1 MGPPADP
8 AGLSPPLSLKSLPHR
23 KDSKTASPNLR
34 TLYRMT
40 AQDSQGPEKPSHRP
54 AAAVVPTS
62 PHLPPTP
69 PGASNGDV
77 PHTVEEIAV
86 DGAVF
91 RSALVTPTNQNSP
104 PTPDNTPPRERKIPF
119 VRPFLGTQPSLTST
133 RADSFT
139 TAREDIASEDGSDMI
154 SHYQGHLGWSQ
165 SSLNKYSH
173 PAHKLRY
180 SALPRSPLMNGDN
193 DGEAQPFNGLLE
205 RFEDRNF
212 GPSPNHEETVMNGN
226 GLLAS
231 PQALST
237 SSTPLGLRRGEELPL
252 QNGILSGD
260 DGQQVEATTRSTAS
274 PHQGGLKRDKS
285 LRDRVLE
292 AQHRD
297 PSASTERFAS
307 IIGWNDSVPIEDMP
321 TANRE
326 TAREDVRRFSG
337 ISTTSTVEA
346 YVFESAPLPR
356 RKTTLRHV
364 SKHESLRSVSSP
376 LPASKRDSIHS
387 TSDSPHRLLHK
398 KARLSNQNRWSFG
411 SEISGSYSL
420 ASSAVLP
427 KTEVI
432 RVAVIPERRSSL
444 PTSSSSGSKRQS
456 LSTGSARSHSRKVS
470 DNPPSAWQDRRT
482 LSESVDRGRQADH
495 PLMIPVRS
503 SSLSAPTSRST
514 SRANSITSENLRVR
528 RQEAEKDLRKTLDRM
543 ESDRLIQ
550 SVRDWTLK
558 DEDATSQPTD
568 VVQVRLSTNQVTVRT
583 PPLTEA
589 LLGAPTNEGEH
600 ANNGL
605 GLALPGT
612 QEWAALRPPSILET
626 PFSQPSFRSASP
638 EINEARAVNFFPH
651 NNHSLQLI
659 EPLPIH
665 ESRAV
670 REVQKQRLPQIEVES
685 PLRNPR
691 RPPKPPQF
699 KLFPPTTGTEADQR
713 LGFNGPGPSRGG
725 STKRPGTYHRSDSLM
740 SSISRGL
747 SLKNAR
753 NRKADQEL
761 DGNLHPFWRPRAFW
775 DDVDNP
781 QPEGEQELSQEAG
794 VVYNSLGLPQERI
807 VITGPVSLV
816 RRISERR
823 RQRRGIVKQTS
834 HGSLAKIQATR
845 QLYASPG
852 RGFRFH
858 LVGIK
863 NVHDRLL
870 RARQRKEHERQERRR
885 AQLRRSIGANV
896 IMQGDSRFPASKN
909 SLSRDI

>member
-54 AAAVVPTS
+54 AAAIVPTS

-104 PTPDNTPPRERKIPF
+104 PTPDNTPPRERKIPV

-139 TAREDIASEDGSDMI
+139 TAREDIASEDGSDII

-173 PAHKLRY
+173 PAPKLRY
-180 SALPRSPLMNGDN
+180 SALPRSSLTNGDG
-193 DGEAQPFNGLLE
+193 DGEAQPINGLRE
-205 RFEDRNF
+205 RSEDRSF
-212 GPSPNHEETVMNGN
+212 GPSPNHEGTVLNGN

-237 SSTPLGLRRGEELPL
+237 SSTPLGLRRGEELPSH
-252 QNGILSGD
+252 NGILPGD
-260 DGQQVEATTRSTAS
+260 DGQEVETTSRSTAS

-285 LRDRVLE
+285 LRDRLLE

-326 TAREDVRRFSG
+326 TAREDIRRFSG

-356 RKTTLRHV
+356 RKTTLRH
-364 SKHESLRSVSSP
+364 
-376 LPASKRDSIHS
+376 
-387 TSDSPHRLLHK
+387 
-398 KARLSNQNRWSFG
+398 ARLSNQNRWSFG

-470 DNPPSAWQDRRT
+470 DNPPTAWQHRKT
-482 LSESVDRGRQADH
+482 LSESVDRGTQADH
-495 PLMIPVRS
+495 PPTIPVRS

-558 DEDATSQPTD
+558 DEDATSQPTE
-568 VVQVRLSTNQVTVRT
+568 VVEVRLSTTQASVRT

-589 LLGAPTNEGEH
+589 LLGAPTNEGEQ

-659 EPLPIH
+659 EPSPIH

-699 KLFPPTTGTEADQR
+699 KLFPPTTGKEADQR

-753 NRKADQEL
+753 NKKADQEL
-761 DGNLHPFWRPRAFW
+761 DGKLHPFWRPRAFW
-775 DDVDNP
+775 DDIDNP
-781 QPEGEQELSQEAG
+781 RPGGEQELSREAG

-852 RGFRFH
+852 LGFRFH

-863 NVHDRLL
+863 NVHDRVL

-896 IMQGDSRFPASKN
+896 IMQGDSRFPASKT

>member
-40 AQDSQGPEKPSHRP
+40 AQDSQGPKKPSHRP
-54 AAAVVPTS
+54 AAAIVPTS

-139 TAREDIASEDGSDMI
+139 TAREDIASEDGSDMT

-173 PAHKLRY
+173 PAPKLRY
-180 SALPRSPLMNGDN
+180 NALPRSPLTNGDG
-193 DGEAQPFNGLLE
+193 DGEAQPINGLHE
-205 RFEDRNF
+205 RSEDRSS
-212 GPSPNHEETVMNGN
+212 GPAPNHEETVLNGN

-252 QNGILSGD
+252 HNGILPGD
-260 DGQQVEATTRSTAS
+260 DGQEVETTSRSTAS

-285 LRDRVLE
+285 LRDRLLE

-356 RKTTLRHV
+356 RKTTLRH
-364 SKHESLRSVSSP
+364 
-376 LPASKRDSIHS
+376 
-387 TSDSPHRLLHK
+387 
-398 KARLSNQNRWSFG
+398 ARLSNQNRWSFG

-470 DNPPSAWQDRRT
+470 DNPPTAWQHRKT

-495 PLMIPVRS
+495 PPMIPVRS

-558 DEDATSQPTD
+558 DEDATSQPTE
-568 VVQVRLSTNQVTVRT
+568 VVEVRLSTTQASVRT

-659 EPLPIH
+659 EPSPIH

-699 KLFPPTTGTEADQR
+699 KLFPPTTGKEADQR

-753 NRKADQEL
+753 NKKADQEL
-761 DGNLHPFWRPRAFW
+761 DGKLHPFWRPRAFW
-775 DDVDNP
+775 DDIDNP
-781 QPEGEQELSQEAG
+781 RPGGEQELSREAG

-852 RGFRFH
+852 LGFRFH

-863 NVHDRLL
+863 NVHDRVL
-870 RARQRKEHERQERRR
+870 RARQRKENERQERRR

-896 IMQGDSRFPASKN
+896 IMQGDSRFPASKT

>member
-54 AAAVVPTS
+54 AAAIVPTS

-104 PTPDNTPPRERKIPF
+104 PTPDNTPPRERKIPV

-139 TAREDIASEDGSDMI
+139 TAREDIASEDGSDII

-173 PAHKLRY
+173 PAPKLRY
-180 SALPRSPLMNGDN
+180 SALPRSSLTNGDG
-193 DGEAQPFNGLLE
+193 DGEAQPINGLRE
-205 RFEDRNF
+205 RSEDRSF
-212 GPSPNHEETVMNGN
+212 GPSPNHEGTVLNGN

-237 SSTPLGLRRGEELPL
+237 SSTPLGLRRGEELPSH
-252 QNGILSGD
+252 NGILPGD
-260 DGQQVEATTRSTAS
+260 DGQEVETTSRSTAS

-285 LRDRVLE
+285 LRDRLLE

-326 TAREDVRRFSG
+326 TAREDIRRFSG

-356 RKTTLRHV
+356 RKTTLRH
-364 SKHESLRSVSSP
+364 
-376 LPASKRDSIHS
+376 
-387 TSDSPHRLLHK
+387 
-398 KARLSNQNRWSFG
+398 ARLSNQNRWSFG

-470 DNPPSAWQDRRT
+470 DNPPTAWQHRKT
-482 LSESVDRGRQADH
+482 LSESVDRGTQADH
-495 PLMIPVRS
+495 PPTIPVRS

-558 DEDATSQPTD
+558 DEDATSQPTE
-568 VVQVRLSTNQVTVRT
+568 VVEVRLSTTQASVRT

-589 LLGAPTNEGEH
+589 LLGAPTNEGEQ

-659 EPLPIH
+659 EPSPIH

-699 KLFPPTTGTEADQR
+699 KLFPPTTGKEADQR

-753 NRKADQEL
+753 NKKADQEL
-761 DGNLHPFWRPRAFW
+761 DGKLHPFWRPRAFW
-775 DDVDNP
+775 DDIDNLRP
-781 QPEGEQELSQEAG
+781 GGEQELSREAG

-852 RGFRFH
+852 LGFRFH

-863 NVHDRLL
+863 NVHDRVL

-896 IMQGDSRFPASKN
+896 IMQGDSRFPASKT

>member
-54 AAAVVPTS
+54 AAAIVPTS

-173 PAHKLRY
+173 PAPKLRY
-180 SALPRSPLMNGDN
+180 SALPRSPLTNGDG
-193 DGEAQPFNGLLE
+193 DGEAQPINGLHE
-205 RFEDRNF
+205 GSEDRSF
-212 GPSPNHEETVMNGN
+212 GPSPNHEETVLNGN

-237 SSTPLGLRRGEELPL
+237 SPTPLGLRRGEELPL
-252 QNGILSGD
+252 HNGILPGD
-260 DGQQVEATTRSTAS
+260 DGQEVDTTSRSTAS
-274 PHQGGLKRDKS
+274 PHQPGLKRDKS
-285 LRDRVLE
+285 LRDRLLE

-326 TAREDVRRFSG
+326 TAREDIRRFSD

-356 RKTTLRHV
+356 RKTTLRH
-364 SKHESLRSVSSP
+364 
-376 LPASKRDSIHS
+376 
-387 TSDSPHRLLHK
+387 
-398 KARLSNQNRWSFG
+398 ARLSNQNRWSFG

-470 DNPPSAWQDRRT
+470 DNPPTAWQHRKT

-495 PLMIPVRS
+495 PPMIPVRS

-558 DEDATSQPTD
+558 DEDATSQLTE
-568 VVQVRLSTNQVTVRT
+568 VIEVRLSTTQASVRT

-589 LLGAPTNEGEH
+589 LLGAPTNEGEQ

-659 EPLPIH
+659 EPSPIH

-699 KLFPPTTGTEADQR
+699 KLFPPTTGKEADQR
-713 LGFNGPGPSRGG
+713 LGFNGAGPSRGG

-753 NRKADQEL
+753 NKKADQEL
-761 DGNLHPFWRPRAFW
+761 DGKLHPFWRPRAFW
-775 DDVDNP
+775 DDIDNP
-781 QPEGEQELSQEAG
+781 RPGGEQELSREAG

-852 RGFRFH
+852 LGFRFH

-863 NVHDRLL
+863 NVHDRVL

-896 IMQGDSRFPASKN
+896 IMQGDSRFPASKT

>member
-54 AAAVVPTS
+54 AAAIVPTS

-173 PAHKLRY
+173 PAPKLRY
-180 SALPRSPLMNGDN
+180 SALPRSPLTNGDG
-193 DGEAQPFNGLLE
+193 DGEAQPINGLHE
-205 RFEDRNF
+205 GSEDRSF
-212 GPSPNHEETVMNGN
+212 GPSPNHEETVLNGN

-237 SSTPLGLRRGEELPL
+237 SPTPLGLRRGEELPL
-252 QNGILSGD
+252 HNGILPGD
-260 DGQQVEATTRSTAS
+260 DGQEVDTTSRSTAS
-274 PHQGGLKRDKS
+274 PHQPGLKRDKS
-285 LRDRVLE
+285 LRDRLLE

-321 TANRE
+321 AANRE
-326 TAREDVRRFSG
+326 TAREDIRRFSD

-356 RKTTLRHV
+356 RKTTLRH
-364 SKHESLRSVSSP
+364 
-376 LPASKRDSIHS
+376 
-387 TSDSPHRLLHK
+387 
-398 KARLSNQNRWSFG
+398 ARLSNQNRWSFG

-470 DNPPSAWQDRRT
+470 DNPPTAWQHRKT

-495 PLMIPVRS
+495 PPMIPVRS

-558 DEDATSQPTD
+558 DEDATSQLTE
-568 VVQVRLSTNQVTVRT
+568 VIEVRLSTTQASVRT

-589 LLGAPTNEGEH
+589 LLGAPTNEGEQ

-659 EPLPIH
+659 EPSPIH

-699 KLFPPTTGTEADQR
+699 KLFPPTTGKEADQR
-713 LGFNGPGPSRGG
+713 LGFNGAGPSRGG

-753 NRKADQEL
+753 NKKADQEL
-761 DGNLHPFWRPRAFW
+761 DGKLHPFWRPRAFW
-775 DDVDNP
+775 DDIDNP
-781 QPEGEQELSQEAG
+781 RPGGEQELSREAG

-852 RGFRFH
+852 LGFRFH

-863 NVHDRLL
+863 NVHDRVL

-896 IMQGDSRFPASKN
+896 IMQGDSRFPASKT

>member
-8 AGLSPPLSLKSLPHR
+8 AGLSPPLSLKSLPYR

-40 AQDSQGPEKPSHRP
+40 AQDGQDHEKPSDRP
-54 AAAVVPTS
+54 ATALVPTS

-77 PHTVEEIAV
+77 PHTVEEIAS
-86 DGAVF
+86 DATVF

-119 VRPFLGTQPSLTST
+119 VRPFLGTQSSLTST

-139 TAREDIASEDGSDMI
+139 TAREDFGSEDGSDLI
-154 SHYQGHLGWSQ
+154 SHYQGNLGWSQ
-165 SSLNKYSH
+165 SSLTKYSH
-173 PAHKLRY
+173 SAHKLRY
-180 SALPRSPLMNGDN
+180 SALSRSPLMNGDG
-193 DGEAQPFNGLLE
+193 DGEAQPINGLLE
-205 RFEDRNF
+205 RSDDRSF
-212 GPSPNHEETVMNGN
+212 GASPNHEEIVLSGN
-226 GLLAS
+226 SLLAS

-237 SSTPLGLRRGEELPL
+237 SSTPLGLARVEEMPL
-252 QNGILSGD
+252 QNGILPD
-260 DGQQVEATTRSTAS
+260 DNAQEVEATPRSTAS
-274 PHQGGLKRDKS
+274 PHQGGLKRGKS
-285 LRDRVLE
+285 LRDRLLE
-292 AQHRD
+292 AQHGD
-297 PSASTERFAS
+297 PSASTEKFAS

-321 TANRE
+321 TANRD
-326 TAREDVRRFSG
+326 TARDDVRRFSG

-356 RKTTLRHV
+356 RRTTLRHV
-364 SKHESLRSVSSP
+364 SKQESLRSVSSP
-376 LPASKRDSIHS
+376 LPVSNRDSMHS
-387 TSDSPHRLLHK
+387 TSDSPHRLVHK

-411 SEISGSYSL
+411 SEISRSHSL

-444 PTSSSSGSKRQS
+444 PTSSSSASKRQS
-456 LSTGSARSHSRKVS
+456 LSTGSARSQSRKVS
-470 DNPPSAWQDRRT
+470 DNPPSAWQHKRT
-482 LSESVDRGRQADH
+482 LSESIDRGRQAEH
-495 PLMIPVRS
+495 PPEIPVRS

-514 SRANSITSENLRVR
+514 SRANSITSENLRAR

-543 ESDRLIQ
+543 ESDRLLQ

-558 DEDATSQPTD
+558 DEAATSQPTETI
-568 VVQVRLSTNQVTVRT
+568 QVRLPTKQATVRT
-583 PPLTEA
+583 PSLTEA
-589 LLGAPTNEGEH
+589 LLSAPTNEGDR
-600 ANNGL
+600 ANNAL

-612 QEWAALRPPSILET
+612 QEWAALRPASVLET

-659 EPLPIH
+659 EPSPIH

-691 RPPKPPQF
+691 RPPEPPRF
-699 KLFPPTTGTEADQR
+699 KVIPATPGEELDQR
-713 LGFNGPGPSRGG
+713 LGFNGPAPSRGG
-725 STKRPGTYHRSDSLM
+725 SIRRPGTHRRSDSLM

-753 NRKADQEL
+753 NQKADQEL
-761 DGNLHPFWRPRAFW
+761 DGKLHPFWRPRAFW
-775 DDVDNP
+775 DDIDNP
-781 QPEGEQELSQEAG
+781 RPEGEQEISREAG
-794 VVYNSLGLPQERI
+794 VVYNSLGLPQERT

-823 RQRRGIVKQTS
+823 RRRGGIVKQTS
-834 HGSLAKIQATR
+834 HGSLAKFQATR
-845 QLYASPG
+845 QLYTSPG
-852 RGFRFH
+852 LGFRFH

-863 NVHDRLL
+863 NLHQRIL
-870 RARQRKEHERQERRR
+870 RARQRKEHERQEKRR

-896 IMQGDSRFPASKN
+896 IMQGDSRFPASN
-909 SLSRDI
+909 TSLSRDV